1 MSETKRMKIV
11 VTYALPSEEV
21 EIDWPEAELV
31 TVFTDVGKVKAAIA
45 VTHALQ
51 TEKPDMVLNVGTA
64 GTLGHSVGDI
74 IAGSTYI
81 DRDYAS
87 LGLPGIEWEF
97 RSEKGSLGLPSIIGG
112 REQTGSFAIS
122 TGDNFVT
129 RDTRFGADAIDM
141 EAAAELQACQAG
153 GTPFVAVK
161 YIADIVGSN
170 SVEVW
175 QSRLAAARKALTA
188 YFRKYKP
195 IPIINQ

>member
-1 MSETKRMKIV
+1 MTETKRMKIV

-21 EIDWPEAELV
+21 EISWPEAELV

-45 VTHALQ
+45 VTHALR
-51 TEKPDMVLNVGTA
+51 TEKPDLVLNVGTA
-64 GTLGHSVGDI
+64 GTINHSVGDI

-81 DRDYAS
+81 DRDYAP
-87 LGLPGIEWEF
+87 LGLPGIEWQF
-97 RSEKGSLGLPSIIGG
+97 ASEGGSLGLPSVIDG

-129 RDTRFGADAIDM
+129 RDTHFGADAIDM
-141 EAAAELQACQAG
+141 EAVAELQACQAAG
-153 GTPFVAVK
+153 IPFVAVK

-175 QSRLAAARKALTA
+175 QSRLAAARKALAA
-188 YFRKYKP
+188 YFRNYRP
-195 IPIINQ
+195 SSL

>member
-1 MSETKRMKIV
+1 MTETKRMKIV

-45 VTHALQ
+45 VMHALQ
-51 TEKPDMVLNVGTA
+51 TEKPDLVLNVGTA
-64 GTLGHSVGDI
+64 GTLSHSVGDI
-74 IAGSTYI
+74 IVGSTYI
-81 DRDYAS
+81 DRDYAP
-87 LGLPGIEWEF
+87 LGLPGIEWQF
-97 RSEKGSLGLPSIIGG
+97 KAKGGNCKLPSIIGG
-112 REQTGSFAIS
+112 REQRGHFVIS

-129 RDTRFGADAIDM
+129 RDTDFGADAIDM
-141 EAAAELQACQAG
+141 EAAAELQACNAN

-175 QSRLAAARKALTA
+175 QSRLAAARKTLAA

-195 IPIINQ
+195 LSL